1 MDTVNGKLITQE
13 LKQFDELTQKNER
26 INQRFESLE
35 SQLIAMSKQDY
46 TQYLENV
53 SLEVS
58 SHKSYLQKIDQKIG
72 FLEDLISRQAKQVF
86 LFRISIVIIF
96 IGLGFMFYMNN
107 ESKHEKTNP
116 KKKAESLELIK
127 PKSRHKFFPD
137 I

>member
-13 LKQFDELTQKNER
+13 LKQFDELTQRNER

-35 SQLIAMSKQDY
+35 SQLTAMSKQDY
-46 TQYLENV
+46 RQYLENV
-53 SLEVS
+53 TLEVS
-58 SHKSYLQKIDQKIG
+58 SNKSYLQKLDQKIG

-86 LFRISIVIIF
+86 FFRISIVIIF

-107 ESKHEKTNP
+107 QPKHEKTNP